1 MPELPEVES
10 TRLSL
15 EPGLLGRGIV
25 RAHLRRADIC
35 ESGIGGTCSARDL
48 LEGATIAQLARHGKQ
63 LAIIAA
69 DGRTLVVQLGMS
81 GSLRL
86 LTPGAPEPKGHVHA
100 AWTLDDGS
108 RLIFRDPRRFGGLTA
123 FATADALRQTR
134 WSELGPDAGRITGAK
149 LHARAGESKRAIKA
163 ALLDQAVLAG
173 VGNIYAD
180 ESLFCAGIRPSRR
193 ADRLVRDEYDALAG
207 AIRRT
212 LARAIRD
219 GGSTI
224 RDYANGAG
232 AAGRAQLTH
241 AVYGRA
247 GGVCLVCGGALR
259 ATRIAQR
266 ATVYCPRCQAR

>member
-1 MPELPEVES
+1 VPELPEVES

-15 EPGLLGRGIV
+15 EPGLLGRV
-25 RAHLRRADIC
+25 VVQAHLRRADIC
-35 ESGIGGTCSARDL
+35 ETGAGKACSAHDL
-48 LEGATIAQLARHGKQ
+48 LEGATIARLTRHGKQ
-63 LAIIAA
+63 LALIAA

-81 GSLRL
+81 GSLRVL
-86 LTPGAPEPKGHVHA
+86 VPGAPEPRGHVHA
-100 AWTLDDGS
+100 VWTLNDGS

-123 FATADALRQTR
+123 FATLDQLRRMR
-134 WSELGPDAGRITGAK
+134 WSELGPDASRITGAK
-149 LHARAGESKRAIKA
+149 LRSRAGESKRAIKA

-180 ESLFCAGIRPSRR
+180 ESLFRAGIRPSRR
-193 ADRLVRDEYDALAG
+193 ADRLVRGEYETLAG

-247 GGVCLVCGGALR
+247 GGACLVCGGALR

-266 ATVYCPRCQAR
+266 ATVYCPQCQAR